1 MKKLLIASLFSL
13 ILLAG
18 FLAAILLSF
27 MYYFDLIDVQLL
39 FGLTILINLLL
50 WLLGPTIS
58 DWIYRFFYKL
68 RWISLDELK
77 GLSPASAAII
87 QKVCDKYRFKI
98 PRLGIIPDN
107 NPNAFTYGSGRWNG
121 RIVITEGILKYLD
134 ENERASVYGHELGHI
149 KNRDFIVMTIAS
161 TLLQLLYEVFVVSR
175 VAAGGKGKKK
185 GGLPLL
191 VIMIAAYVLYWIGQ
205 YVVLYLSRVREYYAD
220 EFSARETDP
229 DFLSSAL
236 IKISYGILVNPDDV
250 RLVHSTRFIGLTN
263 FKLSEQIGLVYYN
276 CRNLNQF
283 EPLLKVLLYDIKNP
297 WAFITELSSTHPL
310 TGKRLKRLSGFSQKP
325 LFDFRVIEKEIPV
338 DKVRMNRNFLRDV
351 AVMTL
356 PAAVTIAFPILFLAA
371 LYEGYIEA
379 SIGIFLG
386 SWLLLGGLG
395 ILVKTLY
402 TYTGRKGEP
411 GTVIELMSD
420 LYASPVRGR
429 PVILTGKLIG
439 RGVPGLI
446 FSEDMMMQDR
456 TGLMF
461 LNYESWLP
469 FLGNLFF
476 GLKKVPQ
483 LVNQDAV
490 ISGWFL
496 RNISPVVGLRS
507 LETGG
512 EKIRGYVKFS
522 GLIWGLILAGVGI
535 FVLTIL

>member
-1 MKKLLIASLFSL
+1 MKLLIASLFSL
-13 ILLAG
+13 TLLAG

-39 FGLTILINLLL
+39 FGLTLLINLVL

-58 DWIYRFFYKL
+58 DWIYRFFYKI
-68 RWISLDELK
+68 RWITMDELR
-77 GLSPASAAII
+77 GLSPASADII
-87 QKVCDKYRFKI
+87 LKVCEKYRFRI

-134 ENERASVYGHELGHI
+134 EKERSSVYAHELGHI

-161 TLLQLLYEVFVVSR
+161 TLLQLLFEAFVVTRLMTS
-175 VAAGGKGKKK
+175 KGKKK

-191 VIMIAAYVLYWIGQ
+191 VIMVAAYVLYWIGQ

-250 RLVHSTRFIGLTN
+250 RLVNSTRFIGLTN

-276 CRNLNQF
+276 CKNLNQF
-283 EPLLKVLLYDIKNP
+283 EPLLKALLYDIKNP
-297 WAFITELSSTHPL
+297 WAFVTELSSTHPL
-310 TGKRLKRLSGFSQKP
+310 TGKRLRRLSGFSQKP
-325 LFDFRVIEKEIPV
+325 LFDFRVMEREFPV
-338 DKVRMNRNFLRDV
+338 DVGRMNRNFLRDV
-351 AVMTL
+351 AVMFL
-356 PAAVTIAFPILFLAA
+356 PTAVTVAFPILYLAA
-371 LYEGYIEA
+371 LFEGYLEA
-379 SIGIFLG
+379 SIGFFLG

-395 ILVKTLY
+395 TLVKTLY
-402 TYTGRKGEP
+402 KYPGRQPQP
-411 GTVIELMSD
+411 GSVIELMSD

-429 PVILTGKLIG
+429 PVVLNGTLIG

-469 FLGNLFF
+469 FFGNLFF

-483 LVNQDAV
+483 LVNREAK

-496 RNISPVVGLRS
+496 RGISPVLGLRS

-512 EKIRGYVKFS
+512 ERIRGYVKFS
-522 GLIWGLILAGVGI
+522 GLIWGLLLAGAGI
-535 FVLTIL
+535 FVLFVL